1 MKKII
6 IFMSSFCLL
15 AYALSVVFGMN
26 TLIVQENIMGYN
38 VYTIDLVTYTRN
50 IQYSIGEL
58 NNTFTSLM
66 ESHYNWDNFIN
77 SIKSIGNIF
86 ISLLNV
92 TILPFNL
99 SGNMSNVVMSILGI
113 DVEQGNFITNLF
125 AVFGNAQIPYITF

>member
-6 IFMSSFCLL
+6 LFMSSFCLL
-15 AYALSVVFGMN
+15 AYSLSVVFVMN
-26 TLIVQENIMGYN
+26 TLIVQQNIMGYN

>member
-6 IFMSSFCLL
+6 IFVSSFCFL
-15 AYALSVVFGMN
+15 AYSLSVVFGMN

-38 VYTIDLVTYTRN
+38 VYTIDLVNYTRN

-92 TILPFNL
+92 SILPFNL
-99 SGNMSNVVMSILGI
+99 SGNMSNVVMSILGV

>member
-6 IFMSSFCLL
+6 LFISSFCLL
-15 AYALSVVFGMN
+15 NYALSVVFGMN

-38 VYTIDLVTYTRN
+38 VYTIDLVKYTRN

-58 NNTFTSLM
+58 NNTFSSLM
-66 ESHYNWDNFIN
+66 DSHYNWDNFIN

-113 DVEQGNFITNLF
+113 DVEEGNFITNLF

>member
-6 IFMSSFCLL
+6 LFVSSFCLL
-15 AYALSVVFGMN
+15 AYSLSVVFGMN
-26 TLIVQENIMGYN
+26 TLIVQQNIMGYN
-38 VYTIDLVTYTRN
+38 VYTIDLVSYTRN
-50 IQYSIGEL
+50 IQYSVQQV

-86 ISLLNV
+86 ISMLNV
-92 TILPFNL
+92 TIVPFNL

-113 DVEQGNFITNLF
+113 NVEEGNFITNLF
-125 AVFGNAQIPYITF
+125 ATFGNAQIPYITF

>member
-1 MKKII
+1 
-6 IFMSSFCLL
+6 MSSFCFL
-15 AYALSVVFGMN
+15 AYSLSVVFGMN
-26 TLIVQENIMGYN
+26 TLIVQQNIMGYN

-50 IQYSIGEL
+50 IQYSIGEI

-86 ISLLNV
+86 ISMLNV

-99 SGNMSNVVMSILGI
+99 SGNMSNVVLSILGI

>member
-1 MKKII
+1 
-6 IFMSSFCLL
+6 MSSFCLL

-92 TILPFNL
+92 SILPFNL

>member
-6 IFMSSFCLL
+6 LFISSFCLL
-15 AYALSVVFGMN
+15 NYALSVVFGMN

-38 VYTIDLVTYTRN
+38 VYTIDLVRYTRN
-50 IQYSIGEL
+50 IQYSVQQV
-58 NNTFTSLM
+58 NNAFTSLLDN
-66 ESHYNWDNFIN
+66 HYNWDNMIN

-86 ISLLNV
+86 ITLVNI
-92 TILPFNL
+92 TIVPFNL

>member
-15 AYALSVVFGMN
+15 AYSLSVVFGMN
-26 TLIVQENIMGYN
+26 TLIVQQNIMGYN

-86 ISLLNV
+86 ISMLNV

>member
-6 IFMSSFCLL
+6 LFMSSFCLL

-86 ISLLNV
+86 ISMLNV

-113 DVEQGNFITNLF
+113 NVEEGNFITNLF
-125 AVFGNAQIPYITF
+125 ATFGNAQIPYITF

>member
-6 IFMSSFCLL
+6 LFMSSFCLL
-15 AYALSVVFGMN
+15 AYSLSVVFGMN
-26 TLIVQENIMGYN
+26 TLIVQQNIMGYN

>member
-6 IFMSSFCLL
+6 LFMSSFCLL
-15 AYALSVVFGMN
+15 AYSLSVVFGMN

-58 NNTFTSLM
+58 NNTFSSLM
-66 ESHYNWDNFIN
+66 DSHYNWDNFIN

-86 ISLLNV
+86 ISMLNV

-99 SGNMSNVVMSILGI
+99 SGNMSNVVLSILGI

-125 AVFGNAQIPYITF
+125 AVFGNAQIPYISF

>member
-1 MKKII
+1 MKKITLFI
-6 IFMSSFCLL
+6 SSFCFL

-38 VYTIDLVTYTRN
+38 VYTIDLVRYTRN
-50 IQYSIGEL
+50 IQYSISDL
-58 NNTFTSLM
+58 NNTFTSLLD
-66 ESHYNWDNFIN
+66 SHYNWDNFIN

-86 ISLLNV
+86 ISMLNV

-113 DVEQGNFITNLF
+113 DVEKGNFITNLF
-125 AVFGNAQIPYITF
+125 TTFGNAQIPYITF

>member
-1 MKKII
+1 
-6 IFMSSFCLL
+6 MSSFCLL
-15 AYALSVVFGMN
+15 AYSLSVVFGMN
-26 TLIVQENIMGYN
+26 TLIVQQNIMGYN

-125 AVFGNAQIPYITF
+125 AVFGNAQIPYITL

>member
-1 MKKII
+1 
-6 IFMSSFCLL
+6 MSSFCLL

>member
-6 IFMSSFCLL
+6 LFMSSFCLL
-15 AYALSVVFGMN
+15 AYSLSVVFGMN
-26 TLIVQENIMGYN
+26 TLIVQENVMGYN

-66 ESHYNWDNFIN
+66 DSHYNWENFIN

-86 ISLLNV
+86 ISMLNV

-99 SGNMSNVVMSILGI
+99 SGNMSNVVLSILGI

-125 AVFGNAQIPYITF
+125 AVFGNAQIPYIPF

>member
-15 AYALSVVFGMN
+15 AYSLSVVFGMN
-26 TLIVQENIMGYN
+26 TLIVQQNVMGYN
-38 VYTIDLVTYTRN
+38 VYTIDLVRYTRN

-58 NNTFTSLM
+58 NNSFTSLM

-86 ISLLNV
+86 ISMLNV

-125 AVFGNAQIPYITF
+125 ATFGNAQIPYISF

>member
-1 MKKII
+1 
-6 IFMSSFCLL
+6 MSSFCLL
-15 AYALSVVFGMN
+15 AYSLSVVFGMN
-26 TLIVQENIMGYN
+26 TLIVQQNIMGYN

-86 ISLLNV
+86 ISMLNV

-99 SGNMSNVVMSILGI
+99 SGNMSNVVLSILGI

-125 AVFGNAQIPYITF
+125 AVFGNAQIPYIQF

>member
-6 IFMSSFCLL
+6 LFMSSFCLL

-113 DVEQGNFITNLF
+113 DVEHGNFITNLF

>member
-6 IFMSSFCLL
+6 LFISSFCLL

-38 VYTIDLVTYTRN
+38 VYTIDLVRYTRN

-113 DVEQGNFITNLF
+113 DVDQGNFITNLF

>member
-125 AVFGNAQIPYITF
+125 ATFGNVQIPYITF

>member
-6 IFMSSFCLL
+6 LFISSFCLL
-15 AYALSVVFGMN
+15 AYALSIVFGMN

>member
-6 IFMSSFCLL
+6 LFTSSFCLL
-15 AYALSVVFGMN
+15 AYSLSVVFGMN

-38 VYTIDLVTYTRN
+38 VYTIDLVSYTRN
-50 IQYSIGEL
+50 IQYSVQQV

-86 ISLLNV
+86 ISMLNV
-92 TILPFNL
+92 SIVPFNL

-113 DVEQGNFITNLF
+113 NVEEGNFITNLF
-125 AVFGNAQIPYITF
+125 ATFGNAQIPYITF

>member
-6 IFMSSFCLL
+6 LFMSSFCLL
-15 AYALSVVFGMN
+15 AYSLSVVFGMN

-66 ESHYNWDNFIN
+66 DSHYNWDNFIN

>member
-1 MKKII
+1 
-6 IFMSSFCLL
+6 MSSFCLL
-15 AYALSVVFGMN
+15 AYSLSVVFGMN
-26 TLIVQENIMGYN
+26 TLIVQQNIMGYN

-86 ISLLNV
+86 ISMLNV

>member
-26 TLIVQENIMGYN
+26 TLIVQQNIMGYN

-58 NNTFTSLM
+58 NNTFTTLM

>member
-6 IFMSSFCLL
+6 LFMSSFCLL
-15 AYALSVVFGMN
+15 AYSLSVVFGMN
-26 TLIVQENIMGYN
+26 TLIVQQNIMGYN

-58 NNTFTSLM
+58 NNSFTSLM

-86 ISLLNV
+86 ISMLNV

-99 SGNMSNVVMSILGI
+99 SGNMSNVVLSILGI

-125 AVFGNAQIPYITF
+125 SVFGNAQIPYITF

>member
-6 IFMSSFCLL
+6 LFMSSFCLL

-26 TLIVQENIMGYN
+26 TLIIQENIMGYN
-38 VYTIDLVTYTRN
+38 VYTIDLVRYTRN

-99 SGNMSNVVMSILGI
+99 SGNMSNIVMSILGI

>member
-1 MKKII
+1 
-6 IFMSSFCLL
+6 MSSFCLL
-15 AYALSVVFGMN
+15 AYSLSVVFGMN
-26 TLIVQENIMGYN
+26 TLIVQQNIMGYN

-125 AVFGNAQIPYITF
+125 SVFGNAQIPYITF

>member
-6 IFMSSFCLL
+6 LFMSSFCLL
-15 AYALSVVFGMN
+15 AYSLSVVFGMN
-26 TLIVQENIMGYN
+26 TLIVQQNIMGYN

-66 ESHYNWDNFIN
+66 ETHYNWDNFIN

-99 SGNMSNVVMSILGI
+99 SGNISNVVMSILGI

>member
-50 IQYSIGEL
+50 IQYSISDL
-58 NNTFTSLM
+58 NNTFTSLLD
-66 ESHYNWDNFIN
+66 SHYNWDNFIN

-86 ISLLNV
+86 ISMLNV

-99 SGNMSNVVMSILGI
+99 SGNMSNVVLSILGI
-113 DVEQGNFITNLF
+113 DVEKGNFITNLF
-125 AVFGNAQIPYITF
+125 ATFGNAQIPYITF

>member
-1 MKKII
+1 
-6 IFMSSFCLL
+6 MSSFCLL
-15 AYALSVVFGMN
+15 AYSLSVVFGMN

-50 IQYSIGEL
+50 IQYSIGEI

-86 ISLLNV
+86 ISMLNV

-113 DVEQGNFITNLF
+113 DVEHGNFITNLF
-125 AVFGNAQIPYITF
+125 NVFGNAQIPYITF

>member
-1 MKKII
+1 MKNII

-15 AYALSVVFGMN
+15 AYSLSVVFGMN
-26 TLIVQENIMGYN
+26 TLIVQQNIMGYN

>member
-113 DVEQGNFITNLF
+113 DVEHGNFITNLF

>member
-6 IFMSSFCLL
+6 LFMSSFCLL
-15 AYALSVVFGMN
+15 AYSLSVVFGMN
-26 TLIVQENIMGYN
+26 TLIVQQNIMGYN

-86 ISLLNV
+86 ISMLNV

-113 DVEQGNFITNLF
+113 DVEHGNFITNLF
-125 AVFGNAQIPYITF
+125 SVFGNAQIPYISF

>member
-6 IFMSSFCLL
+6 LFMSSFCLL
-15 AYALSVVFGMN
+15 AYSLSVVFGMN

-50 IQYSIGEL
+50 IQYSIGEI

-86 ISLLNV
+86 ISMLNV

-113 DVEQGNFITNLF
+113 DVEHGNFITNLF
-125 AVFGNAQIPYITF
+125 NVFGNAQIPYITF